1 MIAERMPQFAASWSR
16 PGLGWAVGAALLGL
30 PAALLPIEIS
40 LVALAAAG
48 YLLLAGITPIA
59 PLTVM
64 LIVAPLRTLFATEAP
79 FQLPLDI
86 GQLAL
91 AGTAFFVFL
100 YLATRR
106 LPFPPILRSPIFVSI
121 LIFVLA
127 ATLSGFSARSLTAWL
142 NEWLKWLQ
150 ILVLIAVCLA
160 VVGRAWE
167 WLLVGLIA
175 AGAANAIIGIYQ
187 FFGGSGALHLL
198 INERFFRAFGTFGQP
213 NPFGAFMGLLTP
225 IALGA
230 TLGYGIRFWRSRREG
245 GTPHWS
251 YLIPIIF
258 YTVAAGLMATA
269 LIMSWS
275 RGAWLGFVAA
285 IGIVIFALPR
295 RPARSVLLLGSL
307 IIIIVTAWI
316 SGWLPAS
323 ITERVSSAV
332 VDLVSASD
340 VRGVDITAENY
351 ALVERVAHWQAAV
364 NMATAHPWFG
374 VGFGNYETA
383 YADYRLMN
391 WVLALGHA
399 HNYYLNVFAET
410 GIIGLM
416 AYLLMWLLIA
426 AFTWRTRRHPDP
438 LARSVAVGLL
448 GTWTYLSVHSITDN
462 LYVNNLFLHIGVA
475 LGILAVLYQQYSSHG
490 HIMRDA

>member
-1 MIAERMPQFAASWSR
+1 VIAARTHQLAALWSGHGLSW
-16 PGLGWAVGAALLGL
+16 AAGAGLLGL
-30 PAALLPIEIS
+30 LGALLPIEIS
-40 LVALAAAG
+40 LVIFGAAG
-48 YLLLAGITPIA
+48 YLLLAGVTPIA

-91 AGTAFFVFL
+91 AGTVFFVLL
-100 YLATRR
+100 YVSTRR
-106 LPFPPILRSPIFVSI
+106 LPFPPILRSPVFISV
-121 LIFVLA
+121 LIFVFA
-127 ATLSGFSARSLTAWL
+127 AALSGFSAISLSSWL
-142 NEWLKWLQ
+142 NEWVKWLQ

-160 VVGRAWE
+160 IAGRAWE

-175 AGAANAIIGIYQ
+175 AGAANAVIGIYQ

-230 TLGYGIRFWRSRREG
+230 ALGYGIRFLRSHRES
-245 GTPHWS
+245 GTPHWL
-251 YLIPIIF
+251 YLIPISF
-258 YTVAAGLMATA
+258 YAGAAGLMTAA

-275 RGAWLGFVAA
+275 RGAWLGFAAA

-295 RPARSVLLLGSL
+295 RPARSLLLLVSL
-307 IIIIVTAWI
+307 AILTVTAWT

-323 ITERVSSAV
+323 ITERVSSTV
-332 VDLVSASD
+332 GDLVSASD

-364 NMATAHPWFG
+364 NMATAHPWLG

-383 YADYRLMN
+383 YANYRLMN
-391 WVLALGHA
+391 WDLALGHA

-426 AFTWRTRRHPDP
+426 ALTWQTRRHPDP

-448 GTWTYLSVHSITDN
+448 GTWVYLSVHSITDN

-475 LGILAVLYQQYSSHG
+475 LGILAVLYQQCSNHG

>member
-1 MIAERMPQFAASWSR
+1 MIAGRLPQIAASRSGS
-16 PGLGWAVGAALLGL
+16 GLGWAVSAALLGL
-30 PAALLPIEIS
+30 LAALLPIEIS
-40 LVALAAAG
+40 PVIFAAAG
-48 YLLLAGITPIA
+48 YLLLAGVTPIA
-59 PLTVM
+59 PLAVM
-64 LIVAPLRTLFATEAP
+64 LIVAPLRTLFATEVP

-91 AGTAFFVFL
+91 ASTVFFALL
-100 YLATRR
+100 YLGTRR
-106 LPFPPILRSPIFVSI
+106 LPLPPILRSPVFAAV

-127 ATLSGFSARSLTAWL
+127 AALSGFSAISLSSWF

-160 VVGRAWE
+160 FAGQAWE
-167 WLLVGLIA
+167 WLLIGLIA
-175 AGAANAIIGIYQ
+175 AGAANAVIGIYQ

-230 TLGYGIRFWRSRREG
+230 ALGYGIRFLRSRRET
-245 GTPHWS
+245 GTSYWF
-251 YLIPIIF
+251 YLIPISF
-258 YTVAAGLMATA
+258 HSVAAGLMAVA
-269 LIMSWS
+269 LVMSWS
-275 RGAWLGFVAA
+275 RGAWLGFAAA
-285 IGIVIFALPR
+285 IGIVIFALPQ
-295 RPARSVLLLGSL
+295 RPARSLLLLASL
-307 IIIIVTAWI
+307 VIITITTWT

-323 ITERVSSAV
+323 ITERVGSAV
-332 VDLVSASD
+332 GELVSASD

-364 NMATAHPWFG
+364 NMATAHPWLG

-391 WVLALGHA
+391 WALALGHA

-416 AYLLMWLLIA
+416 AYLLMWLLII
-426 AFTWRTRRHPDP
+426 AFTWQARRHPDP

-448 GTWTYLSVHSITDN
+448 GTWVYLSVHSITDN
-462 LYVNNLFLHIGVA
+462 LYVNNMFLHIGVA
-475 LGILAVLYQQYSSHG
+475 LGILAVLHQQCSSHG
-490 HIMRDA
+490 HTMRDA